1 MTPWRLWGFLD
12 HVTVWLTWRW
22 PSCACILQAIEYII
36 IKWLTSG
43 LSSRATTSSQSFPS
57 LSNKGEFR
65 WFKSPE
71 DILLIRVSDSSQ
83 KGLPVHLQLCDITR
97 RGRMWWL
104 SLYKQL
110 SCYASVLKS
119 GQGLKNFGR
128 KIVAYL
134 PYSVAIDHCDLNGW
148 RFMRNIQPWIVKKV
162 TVIFSH
168 HLLHSRQSYL
178 LKINRTTKKRSA
190 FRGIRSPKWD
200 SGSQLS
206 TLMLKRDIE

>member
-12 HVTVWLTWRW
+12 HVTIWLTWRW
-22 PSCACILQAIEYII
+22 PTCACILQAIEYII

-71 DILLIRVSDSSQ
+71 DILLIRASVSSHSASSQ
-83 KGLPVHLQLCDITR
+83 KGLPVDLQLSDRTR

-104 SLYKQL
+104 SLYRKL

-119 GQGLKNFGR
+119 GQGLRNFGR

-134 PYSVAIDHCDLNGW
+134 PYSVAIDHWDLNW
-148 RFMRNIQPWIVKKV
+148 TRFMRNIQPWIVKKV

-168 HLLHSRQSYL
+168 
-178 LKINRTTKKRSA
+178 
-190 FRGIRSPKWD
+190 P
-200 SGSQLS
+200 
-206 TLMLKRDIE
+206 TLTSFILNENKPHN